1 MFQKDYRRA
10 VIGGA
15 FALALATGAALT
27 AASPAAA
34 QEARPREATITVTGE
49 GRSDVAPDMA
59 VIELGVVKDA
69 KTAREALDANNAAM
83 AEVMKALK
91 DAGIAERDLQT
102 TGFTIS
108 PQYHFPTNENGEN
121 RPPELTGFQVSNTLS
136 VRIRDLA
143 KLGTILD
150 QTVTLGVNQSGGIRF
165 TNDKPDDAIS
175 EARKKAVEDGIAR
188 ARELT
193 SAAGIGI
200 GKVLEISETSYRPQ
214 PVPMLRSAMAKDFAA
229 EAVPVA
235 AGETSYSVTV
245 TMTFALQN

>member
-1 MFQKDYRRA
+1 MLRVGFSR
-10 VIGGA
+10 
-15 FALALATGAALT
+15 ALAATALAAALT
-27 AASPAAA
+27 AAAAA
-34 QEARPREATITVTGE
+34 PVLAQETRPREPVITVTGE
-49 GRSDVAPDMA
+49 GRADVAPDMA
-59 VIELGVVKDA
+59 VVDLGVVKDG

-102 TGFTIS
+102 SGFVIN
-108 PQYHFPTNENGEN
+108 PQYQFPQGDGNENK
-121 RPPELTGFQVSNTLS
+121 PPVLVGFQVSNMLS

-165 TNDKPDDAIS
+165 TNDKPEAAIS

-193 SAAGIGI
+193 SAAGIDI
-200 GKVLEISETSYRPQ
+200 GKVLEISETSYRAQ
-214 PVPMLRSAMAKDFAA
+214 PMPMMRAAMAKDFAP

-235 AGETSYSVTV
+235 AGENSYSVTV
-245 TMTFALQN
+245 TMTFELKN